1 MVLDAEM
8 PSAEMTRSD
17 MADIKD
23 TGAQTLMRQEALAA
37 AGVVKTNSRTWFT
50 SLDAVAESFLTRH
63 PKYVVTI
70 ARGSSDHA
78 ANYFAYLAMARL
90 GHFVTS
96 LPMSLLTLESAPLP
110 LADTFSIAF
119 SQSGRSPDLIIPTQT
134 IRSANGLTAAFIND
148 TQSPLAKAAEFA
160 VGLNAGTEASV
171 AATKSFIAQ
180 LALGATLIE
189 RLKREKNSSLND
201 LGDTLT
207 EACLIRWDCALEPL
221 MAANRLCILGRGTGL
236 AVAQEAAL
244 KLKETCG
251 IQAEAFSGAEF
262 KHGPMALVEQGY
274 PIIVFAPRG
283 PSQDGLIEVAKQMAD
298 RGGRVWL
305 VAPKVIVNA
314 GVGIAHPKIQHLDMV
329 TAHAVDHDPIA
340 LIQTFYLFAEALSR
354 ARGLN
359 PDKPNHLSKVTLT
372 H

>member
-1 MVLDAEM
+1 MDLDAEM
-8 PSAEMTRSD
+8 
-17 MADIKD
+17 
-23 TGAQTLMRQEALAA
+23 TGVETSRFETIGAPTLMRQEAIAA
-37 AGVVKTNSRTWFT
+37 AAVVQSQSRAWLA
-50 SLDAVAESFLTRH
+50 SLEPVAQRFANGNYN
-63 PKYVVTI
+63 YVVTI

-90 GHFVTS
+90 GRFVTS

-110 LADTFSIAF
+110 LEQTFAIAF
-119 SQSGRSPDLIIPTQT
+119 SQSGRSPDLIIPTRE
-134 IRSANGLTAAFIND
+134 IRAAKGLTAAFVND
-148 TQSPLAKAAEFA
+148 IQSPLADAAECT
-160 VGLNAGTEASV
+160 VGLNAGAETSV

-180 LALGATLIE
+180 LALGATLVD
-189 RLKREKNSSLND
+189 RLKPHKNDSLD
-201 LGDTLT
+201 RLGDTLH
-207 EACLIRWDCALEPL
+207 EACLIQWDSAIAPL
-221 MAANRLCILGRGTGL
+221 ILANRLCILGRGTGL

-283 PSQDGLIEVAKQMAD
+283 PSQAGLIEVAKQMAD
-298 RGGRVWL
+298 RGGRVWI
-305 VAPKVIVNA
+305 VRPDDSSAVHPKVQYL
-314 GVGIAHPKIQHLDMV
+314 GMV
-329 TAHAVDHDPIA
+329 AADSIDHDPIS
-340 LIQTFYLFAEALSR
+340 LIQTFYLFAESLSR